1 MIRFN
6 RYKDGK
12 RRALT
17 MSYDDGMVYDFQL
30 IEIFNKYGIKGTF
43 HLNGHR
49 YINMSD
55 AELREVAEKYK
66 GHEVSCHT
74 ISHPHLE
81 TRPIQLATWDIV
93 EDKKILEKMC
103 GYIVR
108 GMSYPFGKFN
118 DDVINCMKAAGME
131 YSRTGR
137 CTNGFPLPA
146 NWLAWD
152 PTCHHKADLKGLWKT
167 MEARLQW
174 LDMPVMYIYGHSFEF
189 NNDKNWGMIDEFC
202 DWVSGNDDVWYA
214 TNVEIMDY
222 VNATRQLKF
231 SWDRKIIYNPTATD
245 VWIEVDNEVVKIPAG
260 ENVYLDKT
268 LSIV

>member
-30 IEIFNKYGIKGTF
+30 IEIFNKHGIKGTF

-49 YINMSD
+49 YLDMND
-55 AELREVAEKYK
+55 QELKEVAEKYK

-103 GYIVR
+103 GCSAMQDLV
-108 GMSYPFGKFN
+108 
-118 DDVINCMKAAGME
+118 DDDAKIRLCKSFD
-131 YSRTGR
+131 Y
-137 CTNGFPLPA
+137 
-146 NWLAWD
+146 
-152 PTCHHKADLKGLWKT
+152 LWN
-167 MEARLQW
+167 
-174 LDMPVMYIYGHSFEF
+174 I
-189 NNDKNWGMIDEFC
+189 
-202 DWVSGNDDVWYA
+202 
-214 TNVEIMDY
+214 
-222 VNATRQLKF
+222 
-231 SWDRKIIYNPTATD
+231 
-245 VWIEVDNEVVKIPAG
+245 
-260 ENVYLDKT
+260 
-268 LSIV
+268 